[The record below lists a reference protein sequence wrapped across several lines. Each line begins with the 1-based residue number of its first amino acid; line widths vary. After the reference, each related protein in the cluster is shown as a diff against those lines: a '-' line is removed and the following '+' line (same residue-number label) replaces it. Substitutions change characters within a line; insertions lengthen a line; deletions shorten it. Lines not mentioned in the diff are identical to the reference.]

1 MASKAG
7 KVNVKTL
14 LEDVDR
20 YLAFCYQQ
28 KKPITKITLTPEQLA
43 AVIKKTGEA
52 KYHGIV
58 LVAQ

>member
-7 KVNVKTL
+7 TVNVKTL

-43 AVIKKTGEA
+43 AVVKTTGEA
-52 KYHGIV
+52 KYNGIT